1 MYFSVKVD
9 EEKCIGCKICIF
21 TCPEPNAIMLTE
33 NKKVCIDTNRCKGC
47 FLCVSVCPKK
57 ALERGSVE

>member
-47 FLCVSVCPKK
+47 FLVYQSVLKK
-57 ALERGSVE
+57 HWKEAV